1 MKVRWADKERATMR
15 VVMVTECYHPV
26 RNGVVTVLDTLASGL
41 RERGHEVLILAPDH
55 PSRPIDPPF
64 VVRVPSFPNPFYPDY
79 PAAQPW
85 SPVVGQ
91 ALDEFR
97 PDVVHTHSFMWLS
110 RFALKQARKRDIP
123 VVTTYHTLVTEYLHY
138 APVPKGLARRFVAYW
153 SASFCNACQFVI
165 VVSPLGEELLR
176 SFGVTTPIEFIPT
189 GIDAHQFAQG
199 DGYRVRKSLG
209 IPMNATVLLFV
220 GRIAKEKNVAF
231 LLEALAPVLAERP
244 RTYLVLVGDGPERA
258 TMQAKAKEM
267 AGGERILFV
276 GSRPRHEIPDFLAA
290 ADIFVFASVT
300 EMQGLS
306 VCEAMVAG
314 LPVVAVGEGGVR
326 YYLRDG
332 ETGFVTPLDKIGFA
346 NAVRTLLN
354 KPHLRMAMAG
364 RARAF
369 ALRHVSLNA
378 RLDRL
383 EQVYRRVTNQ
393 LPAKV

>member
-1 MKVRWADKERATMR
+1 
-15 VVMVTECYHPV
+15 MVTECYHPV
-26 RNGVVTVLDTLASGL
+26 RNGVVTVVDTLASGL
-41 RERGHEVLILAPDH
+41 KERGHEVLLIAPDH
-55 PSRPIDPPF
+55 PSHPADPPS
-64 VVRVPSFPNPFYPDY
+64 VVRVPSFHNPFYPDY
-79 PAAQPW
+79 PAAKPW
-85 SPVVGQ
+85 SPTLSRV
-91 ALDEFR
+91 LEEFR

-110 RFALKQARKRDIP
+110 RFALKQARKRGIP

-138 APVPKGLARRFVAYW
+138 APVPKGLAHRFIAYW

-176 SFGVTTPIEFIPT
+176 SFGVTAPIEFIPT
-189 GIDAHQFAQG
+189 GIDGDQFAQG

-209 IPMNATVLLFV
+209 IPMHATVLLYV

-231 LLEALAPVLAERP
+231 LLEALAPVLAEHP
-244 RTYLVLVGDGPERA
+244 RTYLVLVGDGPEMT
-258 TMQAKAKEM
+258 TMQTKAKAM
-267 AGGERILFV
+267 AGGERVLFV

-290 ADIFVFASVT
+290 ADVFVFASVT

-306 VCEAMVAG
+306 VCEAMMAG
-314 LPVVAVGEGGVR
+314 LPIVAVGEGGVR

-354 KPHLRMAMAG
+354 KPHLRIAMAE

-369 ALRHVSLNA
+369 ALRHFSLNA
-378 RLDRL
+378 CLDRL
-383 EQVYRRVTNQ
+383 EQVYRRVTDQ

>member
-1 MKVRWADKERATMR
+1 MR
-15 VVMVTECYHPV
+15 IAMVTECYHPV
-26 RNGVVTVLDTLASGL
+26 RNGVVTVVDTLASGL
-41 RERGHEVLILAPDH
+41 KERGHEVLLLAPDH
-55 PSRPIDPPF
+55 PSRPADPPS
-64 VVRVPSFPNPFYPDY
+64 VVRVPSFRNPFYPDY
-79 PAAQPW
+79 PAAKPW
-85 SPVVGQ
+85 SPTLSRV
-91 ALDEFR
+91 LDEFR

-110 RFALKQARKRDIP
+110 RFALKQARKRGIP

-138 APVPKGLARRFVAYW
+138 APVPKWLAHRFIAYW

-176 SFGVTTPIEFIPT
+176 SFGVTAPIEFIPT
-189 GIDAHQFAQG
+189 GIDADRFAQG

-209 IPMNATVLLFV
+209 IPMHGTVLLYV

-231 LLEALAPVLAERP
+231 LLEALTPVLAERP
-244 RTYLVLVGDGPERA
+244 RTYLVLVGDGPEMA
-258 TMQAKAKEM
+258 AMKAKARGM
-267 AGGERILFV
+267 VGGERILFV
-276 GSRPRHEIPDFLAA
+276 GSRPHEEIPDFFAA

-314 LPVVAVGEGGVR
+314 LPVVAVGEGGLR

-354 KPHLRMAMAG
+354 KPHLRMAMAE

-369 ALRHVSLNA
+369 ALRHFSLNA
-378 RLDRL
+378 CLDRL
-383 EQVYRRVTNQ
+383 EQVYRRVTDQ